1 MSIAAVLHGGPL
13 LALRRCNL
21 LLSCL
26 RRGLAIDVHLASLA
40 SATLPPRSSGTGCQW
55 SRPAGSI
62 ATGCW
67 YWLQAVLHVAP
78 RLAVGGSPCAWP
90 RH

>member
-26 RRGLAIDVHLASLA
+26 RRGLAINVHLVVLRVGVGALGVREVVH
-40 SATLPPRSSGTGCQW
+40 L
-55 SRPAGSI
+55 RPAN
-62 ATGCW
+62 
-67 YWLQAVLHVAP
+67 
-78 RLAVGGSPCAWP
+78 LA
-90 RH
+90 